1 MCSNNKDVQ
10 YMTGMRGDSNH
21 AINRGKWTTAAWAL
35 QLFCISLLT
44 SFGKGEDGSC
54 HGAFDL
60 YFVLDRSGSVSDN
73 WLEIYGF
80 VEQLTNR
87 FVSPK
92 MRVSFIVF
100 SSNAEVILPLTGD
113 RAAIDNG
120 LQRLSKIK
128 PAGETYMHE
137 GLIKALDQMTAQGT
151 RASSIIIALTDG
163 KLEVYPHELA
173 VKEADQARQYG
184 ARVYCVGVKDFDA
197 NQLIDI
203 ADSKDQVFPV
213 VDGFQALKT
222 IVNSIL
228 KKSCIEIFNV
238 EPSSICV
245 NESFNIVLRG
255 RGFTQGRT
263 SEGVVCTL
271 FVNQQ
276 EPYNER
282 PSIVKDNYV
291 LCSAPVLTEVG
302 HSIDVLIS
310 LNNGQ
315 SFISSP
321 ITIYATT
328 CSDGLVVA
336 IVILVLL
343 VLLGL
348 IVLWWF
354 WPLCCTVV
362 IRDPPPSLPPPTR
375 PIPEPEIDP
384 LPKKKWPTVDAS
396 YYGGRGPGGITRM
409 EVRWGEKGST
419 EEGARLEK
427 AKNAVVKMPE
437 EEFEEP
443 VIKPPPRPPPI
454 YHAPVPDKWYTPIK
468 GRFDAILALLCRQYD
483 RVAIMRPTANDKGR
497 CIKFTRV
504 QRQ

>member
-1 MCSNNKDVQ
+1 
-10 YMTGMRGDSNH
+10 
-21 AINRGKWTTAAWAL
+21 
-35 QLFCISLLT
+35 
-44 SFGKGEDGSC
+44 
-54 HGAFDL
+54 
-60 YFVLDRSGSVSDN
+60 
-73 WLEIYGF
+73 
-80 VEQLTNR
+80 
-87 FVSPK
+87 

-100 SSNAEVILPLTGD
+100 SSSAEVVLPLTGD
-113 RAAIDNG
+113 RAAIDSG
-120 LQRLSKIK
+120 LQSLRKIR

-137 GLIKALDQMTAQGT
+137 GLRKVLKQMTTQGA

-163 KLEVYPHELA
+163 KLEIYPYDLA

-228 KKSCIEIFNV
+228 KKSCVEIFNL

-245 NESFNIVLRG
+245 NETFNIVLRG

-263 SEGVVCTL
+263 SDGVVCTL
-271 FVNQQ
+271 SVNQQ
-276 EPYNER
+276 DPYNEK
-282 PSIVKDNYV
+282 PSAVKDNYV
-291 LCSAPVLTEVG
+291 LCPAPVLTEVG
-302 HSIDVLIS
+302 H
-310 LNNGQ
+310 G
-315 SFISSP
+315 SP
-321 ITIYATT
+321 FRATAVT
-328 CSDGLVVA
+328 SRHSDGILIV
-336 IVILVLL
+336 IVILLLL

-362 IRDPPPSLPPPTR
+362 IRDPPPSHPPPPC
-375 PIPEPEIDP
+375 PIPEPEEDP

-396 YYGGRGPGGITRM
+396 YYGARGPGGITPM

-419 EEGARLEK
+419 EEGARLAK

-443 VIKPPPRPPPI
+443 VKRPPPRPPLI
-454 YHAPVPDKWYTPIK
+454 YQAPVPDKWYTPIK
-468 GRFDAILALLCRQYD
+468 GRFDAVLALLRRQYD
-483 RVAIMRPTANDKGR
+483 RVAIMRPTANDKVR
-497 CIKFTRV
+497 CVNFSKIEIYTSSES
-504 QRQ
+504 

>member
-1 MCSNNKDVQ
+1 
-10 YMTGMRGDSNH
+10 MTGMRGDSEH
-21 AINRGKWTTAAWAL
+21 AVKATWVL
-35 QLFCISLLT
+35 QLFCVSLLT

-73 WLEIYGF
+73 WMEIYGF

-100 SSNAEVILPLTGD
+100 SSSAEVVLPLTGD

-120 LQRLSKIK
+120 LQSLSKIR
-128 PAGETYMHE
+128 PAGDTYMHE
-137 GLIKALDQMTAQGT
+137 GLIKVLEQMTIQGT

-163 KLEVYPHELA
+163 KLEVYPHDL
-173 VKEADQARQYG
+173 
-184 ARVYCVGVKDFDA
+184 
-197 NQLIDI
+197 LTDI

-213 VDGFQALKT
+213 VDGFQALKN

-228 KKSCIEIFNV
+228 KKSCVEIFNL
-238 EPSSICV
+238 EPTSICV
-245 NESFNIVLRG
+245 NG
-255 RGFTQGRT
+255 T
-263 SEGVVCTL
+263 SNAASTL
-271 FVNQQ
+271 HGSSNPILIFFPLMWHRLDMTH
-276 EPYNER
+276 E
-282 PSIVKDNYV
+282 YV
-291 LCSAPVLTEVG
+291 SRKKSTW
-302 HSIDVLIS
+302 I
-310 LNNGQ
+310 
-315 SFISSP
+315 P
-321 ITIYATT
+321 IF
-328 CSDGLVVA
+328 SDGTVIV

-354 WPLCCTVV
+354 WPLCCMVV
-362 IRDPPPSLPPPTR
+362 IRDPPPSRPPPPR
-375 PIPEPEIDP
+375 PTPEPEEDP

-419 EEGARLEK
+419 EEGTRLAK

-443 VIKPPPRPPPI
+443 VKRLPPRPPPI
-454 YHAPVPDKWYTPIK
+454 YKAPVPDKWYTPIK
-468 GRFDAILALLCRQYD
+468 GRFDAVLALLRRQYD
-483 RVAIMRPTANDKGR
+483 RVAIMRPTANDKVR
-497 CIKFTRV
+497 CLTERPSRA
-504 QRQ
+504 Q

>member
-1 MCSNNKDVQ
+1 
-10 YMTGMRGDSNH
+10 MTGMRGDSEH
-21 AINRGKWTTAAWAL
+21 AVKATWVL
-35 QLFCISLLT
+35 QLFCVSLLT

-73 WLEIYGF
+73 WMEIYGF

-100 SSNAEVILPLTGD
+100 SSSAEVVLPLTGD

-120 LQRLSKIK
+120 LQSLSKIR
-128 PAGETYMHE
+128 PAGDTYMHE
-137 GLIKALDQMTAQGT
+137 GLIKADQ
-151 RASSIIIALTDG
+151 
-163 KLEVYPHELA
+163 V
-173 VKEADQARQYG
+173 RQYG

-197 NQLIDI
+197 NQLTDI

-213 VDGFQALKT
+213 VDGFQALKN

-228 KKSCIEIFNV
+228 KKSCVEIFNL
-238 EPSSICV
+238 EPTSICV
-245 NESFNIVLRG
+245 NETFNIVLRG

-271 FVNQQ
+271 SVNQQ
-276 EPYNER
+276 DPYNEK
-282 PSIVKDNYV
+282 PSAVKDNYV
-291 LCSAPVLTEVG
+291 LCPAPVLTEVG
-302 HSIDVLIS
+302 HGSPFRATAVTS
-310 LNNGQ
+310 RHAKGTSSS
-315 SFISSP
+315 SFP
-321 ITIYATT
+321 
-328 CSDGLVVA
+328 
-336 IVILVLL
+336 
-343 VLLGL
+343 
-348 IVLWWF
+348 
-354 WPLCCTVV
+354 
-362 IRDPPPSLPPPTR
+362 R
-375 PIPEPEIDP
+375 DP

-419 EEGARLEK
+419 EEGTRLAK

-443 VIKPPPRPPPI
+443 VKRLPPRPPPI
-454 YHAPVPDKWYTPIK
+454 YKAPVPDKWYTPIK
-468 GRFDAILALLCRQYD
+468 GRFDAVLALLRRQYD
-483 RVAIMRPTANDKGR
+483 RVAIMRPTANDKVR
-497 CIKFTRV
+497 WPWFMQICIL
-504 QRQ
+504 

>member
-1 MCSNNKDVQ
+1 
-10 YMTGMRGDSNH
+10 
-21 AINRGKWTTAAWAL
+21 
-35 QLFCISLLT
+35 
-44 SFGKGEDGSC
+44 
-54 HGAFDL
+54 
-60 YFVLDRSGSVSDN
+60 
-73 WLEIYGF
+73 
-80 VEQLTNR
+80 
-87 FVSPK
+87 

-100 SSNAEVILPLTGD
+100 SSSAEVVLPLTGD
-113 RAAIDNG
+113 RAAIDSG
-120 LQRLSKIK
+120 LQSLRKIR

-137 GLIKALDQMTAQGT
+137 GLRKVLKQMTTQGA

-163 KLEVYPHELA
+163 KLEIYPYDLA

-228 KKSCIEIFNV
+228 KKSCVEIFNL

-245 NESFNIVLRG
+245 NETFNIVLRG

-263 SEGVVCTL
+263 SDGVVCTL
-271 FVNQQ
+271 SVNQQ
-276 EPYNER
+276 DPYNEK
-282 PSIVKDNYV
+282 PSAVKDNYV
-291 LCSAPVLTEVG
+291 LCPAPVLTEVG
-302 HSIDVLIS
+302 QVTAVTSRH
-310 LNNGQ
+310 
-315 SFISSP
+315 
-321 ITIYATT
+321 
-328 CSDGLVVA
+328 SDGILIV
-336 IVILVLL
+336 IVILLLL

-362 IRDPPPSLPPPTR
+362 IRDPPPSHPPPPC
-375 PIPEPEIDP
+375 PIPEPEEDP

-396 YYGGRGPGGITRM
+396 YYGARGPGGITPM

-419 EEGARLEK
+419 EEGARLAK

-443 VIKPPPRPPPI
+443 VKRPPPRPPLI
-454 YHAPVPDKWYTPIK
+454 YQAPVPDKWYTPIK
-468 GRFDAILALLCRQYD
+468 GRFDAVLALLRRQYD
-483 RVAIMRPTANDKGR
+483 RVAIMRPTANDKVR
-497 CIKFTRV
+497 CVNFSKIEIYTSSES
-504 QRQ
+504 

>member
-1 MCSNNKDVQ
+1 MI
-10 YMTGMRGDSNH
+10 GMRGDSDH
-21 AINRGKWTTAAWAL
+21 ASKATWVL

-44 SFGKGEDGSC
+44 SFGKGDDESC

-73 WLEIYGF
+73 WMEIYGF

-100 SSNAEVILPLTGD
+100 SSSAEVVLPLTGD

-120 LQRLSKIK
+120 LQSLNKII
-128 PAGETYMHE
+128 PAGDTYMHE
-137 GLIKALDQMTAQGT
+137 GLKKVIEQMTAQGA

-163 KLEVYPHELA
+163 KLEVYPYDLA
-173 VKEADQARQYG
+173 VKEL
-184 ARVYCVGVKDFDA
+184 K
-197 NQLIDI
+197 DI

-213 VDGFQALKT
+213 VDGFQALKN
-222 IVNSIL
+222 IVNSKL
-228 KKSCIEIFNV
+228 S
-238 EPSSICV
+238 
-245 NESFNIVLRG
+245 
-255 RGFTQGRT
+255 
-263 SEGVVCTL
+263 TL
-271 FVNQQ
+271 FCEEGDSRRE
-276 EPYNER
+276 EPQKVWSAHYLSINKILTQMKKYHNEK
-282 PSIVKDNYV
+282 PSAVKDNYV
-291 LCSAPVLTEVG
+291 LCPAPVLTE
-302 HSIDVLIS
+302 
-310 LNNGQ
+310 
-315 SFISSP
+315 
-321 ITIYATT
+321 
-328 CSDGLVVA
+328 SDGIVIV

-348 IVLWWF
+348 LVLWWF

-362 IRDPPPSLPPPTR
+362 IRDPPPSRPPPPC
-375 PIPEPEIDP
+375 PIPEPEEDP

-419 EEGARLEK
+419 EEGARLAK

-443 VIKPPPRPPPI
+443 IKRPPPRPPPI
-454 YHAPVPDKWYTPIK
+454 YQAPAPDKWYTPIK
-468 GRFDAILALLCRQYD
+468 GRFDALLALLRRQYD
-483 RVAIMRPTANDKGR
+483 RVAIMRPTTNDKVWLLWFMQI
-497 CIKFTRV
+497 CIL
-504 QRQ
+504 

>member
-1 MCSNNKDVQ
+1 MN
-10 YMTGMRGDSNH
+10 GDSDH
-21 AINRGKWTTAAWAL
+21 AFKATWVL

-73 WLEIYGF
+73 WMEIYGF

-87 FVSPK
+87 FVSIK
-92 MRVSFIVF
+92 LVC
-100 SSNAEVILPLTGD
+100 LPGCL
-113 RAAIDNG
+113 RAAIDRG
-120 LQRLSKIK
+120 LQSLSKIR
-128 PAGETYMHE
+128 PAGDTYMHE
-137 GLIKALDQMTAQGT
+137 GLRKVLKQMTTQGA

-163 KLEVYPHELA
+163 KLEVYLHDLA

-228 KKSCIEIFNV
+228 KKSCVEIFNL

-245 NESFNIVLRG
+245 NETFNIVLRG

-263 SEGVVCTL
+263 SDGVVCTL
-271 FVNQQ
+271 SVNQQ
-276 EPYNER
+276 DPYNEK
-282 PSIVKDNYV
+282 PSAVKDNYV
-291 LCSAPVLTEVG
+291 LCPAPVLTEVG
-302 HSIDVLIS
+302 HSLDVLIS

-328 CSDGLVVA
+328 CSDGIVIV
-336 IVILVLL
+336 IVILMLL

-362 IRDPPPSLPPPTR
+362 S
-375 PIPEPEIDP
+375 EPEEDP

-396 YYGGRGPGGITRM
+396 YYGARGPGGITPM

-419 EEGARLEK
+419 EEGARLAK
-427 AKNAVVKMPE
+427 AKNAMVTMPE

-443 VIKPPPRPPPI
+443 AKRPPPRPPPT
-454 YHAPVPDKWYTPIK
+454 YQPPVPDKWYTPIK
-468 GRFDAILALLCRQYD
+468 VSFLSTLWLFIAGLC
-483 RVAIMRPTANDKGR
+483 
-497 CIKFTRV
+497 
-504 QRQ
+504 

>member
-1 MCSNNKDVQ
+1 MK
-10 YMTGMRGDSNH
+10 GDSDH
-21 AINRGKWTTAAWAL
+21 AIKATWVL

-44 SFGKGEDGSC
+44 FFGKGEDASC

-73 WLEIYGF
+73 WMEIYGF

-100 SSNAEVILPLTGD
+100 SSSAEVVLPLTGD
-113 RAAIDNG
+113 RAAIDSG
-120 LQRLSKIK
+120 LQSLRKIR

-137 GLIKALDQMTAQGT
+137 GLRKVLKQMTTQGA

-163 KLEVYPHELA
+163 KLEIYPYDL
-173 VKEADQARQYG
+173 ADQARQYG

-228 KKSCIEIFNV
+228 KKSCVEIFNL

-245 NESFNIVLRG
+245 NETFNIVLRG

-263 SEGVVCTL
+263 SDGVVCTL
-271 FVNQQ
+271 SVNQQ
-276 EPYNER
+276 DPYNEK
-282 PSIVKDNYV
+282 PSAVKDNYV
-291 LCSAPVLTEVG
+291 LCPAPVLTEVG
-302 HSIDVLIS
+302 HGSPFRVTAVTS
-310 LNNGQ
+310 RHAKGK
-315 SFISSP
+315 SSESYPGFFFFFFFISVSV
-321 ITIYATT
+321 Y
-328 CSDGLVVA
+328 
-336 IVILVLL
+336 
-343 VLLGL
+343 
-348 IVLWWF
+348 
-354 WPLCCTVV
+354 
-362 IRDPPPSLPPPTR
+362 SL
-375 PIPEPEIDP
+375 EPEEDP

-396 YYGGRGPGGITRM
+396 YYGARGPGGITPM

-419 EEGARLEK
+419 EEGARLAK

-443 VIKPPPRPPPI
+443 VKRPPPRPPLI
-454 YHAPVPDKWYTPIK
+454 YQAPVPDKWYTPIK
-468 GRFDAILALLCRQYD
+468 GRFDAVLALLRRQYD
-483 RVAIMRPTANDKGR
+483 RVAIMRPTANDKVR
-497 CIKFTRV
+497 WPWFMQSVFYYKQQERSFWFVSIKKDIFHVFLESISRNK
-504 QRQ
+504 

>member
-1 MCSNNKDVQ
+1 MHQ
-10 YMTGMRGDSNH
+10 MFT
-21 AINRGKWTTAAWAL
+21 I
-35 QLFCISLLT
+35 
-44 SFGKGEDGSC
+44 
-54 HGAFDL
+54 
-60 YFVLDRSGSVSDN
+60 RSGSVSDN
-73 WLEIYGF
+73 WMEIYGF

-100 SSNAEVILPLTGD
+100 SSSAEVVLPLTGD
-113 RAAIDNG
+113 RAAIDIG
-120 LQRLSKIK
+120 LQSLSKIR
-128 PAGETYMHE
+128 PAGDTYMHE
-137 GLIKALDQMTAQGT
+137 GLIKVLEQMTTQGT

-163 KLEVYPHELA
+163 KLEVYPHDLA
-173 VKEADQARQYG
+173 VKEADQVRQYG

-197 NQLIDI
+197 NQLTDI

-213 VDGFQALKT
+213 VDGFQALKN

-228 KKSCIEIFNV
+228 KKSCVEIFNL

-245 NESFNIVLRG
+245 NETFNIVLRG

-271 FVNQQ
+271 SVNKQD
-276 EPYNER
+276 PYNEK
-282 PSIVKDNYV
+282 PSAVKDNYV
-291 LCSAPVLTEVG
+291 LCPAPVLTEVG
-302 HSIDVLIS
+302 
-310 LNNGQ
+310 Q
-315 SFISSP
+315 
-321 ITIYATT
+321 ATAVT
-328 CSDGLVVA
+328 SRHSDGTVIV

-354 WPLCCTVV
+354 WPLCCMVV
-362 IRDPPPSLPPPTR
+362 STTDTHLVLFSTN
-375 PIPEPEIDP
+375 EDP

-419 EEGARLEK
+419 EEGTRLAK

-443 VIKPPPRPPPI
+443 VKRPPPRPPPI
-454 YHAPVPDKWYTPIK
+454 YEAPVPDKWYTPIK
-468 GRFDAILALLCRQYD
+468 GRFDAVLALLRRQYD
-483 RVAIMRPTANDKGR
+483 RVAIMRPTANDKVR
-497 CIKFTRV
+497 TNFKSYIYFLLILYIYTWCL
-504 QRQ
+504 

>member
-1 MCSNNKDVQ
+1 
-10 YMTGMRGDSNH
+10 MRGDSEH
-21 AINRGKWTTAAWAL
+21 AVKAAWVL
-35 QLFCISLLT
+35 QLFCVSLLT

-60 YFVLDRSGSVSDN
+60 YFVLDR
-73 WLEIYGF
+73 
-80 VEQLTNR
+80 
-87 FVSPK
+87 PK

-100 SSNAEVILPLTGD
+100 SSSAEVVLPLTGD
-113 RAAIDNG
+113 RSIDNG
-120 LQRLSKIK
+120 LQSLSKIR
-128 PAGETYMHE
+128 PAGDTYMHE
-137 GLIKALDQMTAQGT
+137 GLIKVLEQMTTQGT
-151 RASSIIIALTDG
+151 RVSSIIIALTDG
-163 KLEVYPHELA
+163 KLEVYPHDLA

-197 NQLIDI
+197 NQLTDI

-213 VDGFQALKT
+213 VDGFQALKN

-228 KKSCIEIFNV
+228 KKSCVEIFNL

-245 NESFNIVLRG
+245 NETFNIVLRG

-271 FVNQQ
+271 SVNQQ
-276 EPYNER
+276 DPYSK
-282 PSIVKDNYV
+282 P
-291 LCSAPVLTEVG
+291 
-302 HSIDVLIS
+302 
-310 LNNGQ
+310 LN
-315 SFISSP
+315 
-321 ITIYATT
+321 
-328 CSDGLVVA
+328 SDGTVIV

-354 WPLCCTVV
+354 WPLCCMVV
-362 IRDPPPSLPPPTR
+362 IRDPPPSRPPPPR
-375 PIPEPEIDP
+375 PTPDP

-419 EEGARLEK
+419 EEGTRLAK

-443 VIKPPPRPPPI
+443 VKRPPPRPPPI
-454 YHAPVPDKWYTPIK
+454 YEAPVPDKWYTPIK
-468 GRFDAILALLCRQYD
+468 GRFDAVLALLRRQYD
-483 RVAIMRPTANDKGR
+483 RVAIMRPTANDKVR
-497 CIKFTRV
+497 WPWFMQICIL
-504 QRQ
+504 

>member
-1 MCSNNKDVQ
+1 
-10 YMTGMRGDSNH
+10 MRGDSEH
-21 AINRGKWTTAAWAL
+21 AIKATWVF

-73 WLEIYGF
+73 WMEIYGF

-100 SSNAEVILPLTGD
+100 SSSAEVVLPLTGD

-120 LQRLSKIK
+120 LQSLSKIR

-137 GLIKALDQMTAQGT
+137 GLRKVFEQMTTQGT

-163 KLEVYPHELA
+163 KLEVYPHDLA
-173 VKEADQARQYG
+173 VKEADQVRQYG

-197 NQLIDI
+197 NQLTDI

-213 VDGFQALKT
+213 VDGFQALKN

-228 KKSCIEIFNV
+228 KKSCVEIFNL

-245 NESFNIVLRG
+245 NETFNIVLRG

-271 FVNQQ
+271 SVNQQ
-276 EPYNER
+276 DPYNEK
-282 PSIVKDNYV
+282 PSAVKDNYV
-291 LCSAPVLTEVG
+291 LCPAPVLTEVG
-302 HSIDVLIS
+302 HSLEVLIS

-321 ITIYATT
+321 ITIYATI
-328 CSDGLVVA
+328 CSDGTVIV

-354 WPLCCTVV
+354 WPLCCMVV
-362 IRDPPPSLPPPTR
+362 STTDTHL
-375 PIPEPEIDP
+375 EPEEDP

-419 EEGARLEK
+419 EEGTRLAK

-443 VIKPPPRPPPI
+443 VKRPPPRPPPI
-454 YHAPVPDKWYTPIK
+454 YQAPVPDKWYTPIK
-468 GRFDAILALLCRQYD
+468 GRFDAVLALLRRQYD
-483 RVAIMRPTANDKGR
+483 RVAIMRPTANDKVR
-497 CIKFTRV
+497 WPWLMQTCIL
-504 QRQ
+504 

>member
-1 MCSNNKDVQ
+1 
-10 YMTGMRGDSNH
+10 MRGDSNH
-21 AINRGKWTTAAWAL
+21 AIKANWVL

-44 SFGKGEDGSC
+44 PFGTGEDGSC

-100 SSNAEVILPLTGD
+100 SSSAEIILPLTGD
-113 RAAIDNG
+113 RVDIDSG
-120 LQRLSKIK
+120 LQQLSKIR
-128 PAGETYMHE
+128 PAGDTYMHE
-137 GLIKALDQMTAQGT
+137 GLKKAIEQMTSQGA

-163 KLEVYPHELA
+163 KLEVFMNELA
-173 VKEADQARQYG
+173 IKEADLARQYG

-197 NQLIDI
+197 NQLTEI
-203 ADSKDQVFPV
+203 ADNKDQVFPV
-213 VDGFQALKT
+213 VDGFQALKN

-228 KKSCIEIFNV
+228 QKSCVEVFKL

-271 FVNQQ
+271 SVNQQ
-276 EPYNER
+276 DPYNER

-291 LCSAPVLTEVG
+291 LCPAPVLTEVG
-302 HSIDVLIS
+302 QSIDVLIS

-315 SFISSP
+315 SFISTP

-328 CSDGLVVA
+328 C
-336 IVILVLL
+336 
-343 VLLGL
+343 
-348 IVLWWF
+348 
-354 WPLCCTVV
+354 
-362 IRDPPPSLPPPTR
+362 
-375 PIPEPEIDP
+375 EPEIDP

-419 EEGARLEK
+419 EEGTRLAK

-443 VIKPPPRPPPI
+443 VIRPPPRPPPTFQ
-454 YHAPVPDKWYTPIK
+454 APVPDKWYTPIK
-468 GRFDAILALLCRQYD
+468 GRFDAVAALLRRQYD

-504 QRQ
+504 QRH

>member
-1 MCSNNKDVQ
+1 MK
-10 YMTGMRGDSNH
+10 GDSDH
-21 AINRGKWTTAAWAL
+21 AIKATWVL

-44 SFGKGEDGSC
+44 FFGKGEDASC

-73 WLEIYGF
+73 WMEIYGF

-100 SSNAEVILPLTGD
+100 SSSAEVVLPLTGD
-113 RAAIDNG
+113 RAAIDSG
-120 LQRLSKIK
+120 LQSLRKIR

-137 GLIKALDQMTAQGT
+137 GLRKVLKQMTTQGA

-163 KLEVYPHELA
+163 KLEIYPYDLA

-228 KKSCIEIFNV
+228 KKSCVEIFNL

-245 NESFNIVLRG
+245 NGMSKAAFTLY
-255 RGFTQGRT
+255 GFPPMWHRSDMTHELVSR
-263 SEGVVCTL
+263 
-271 FVNQQ
+271 
-276 EPYNER
+276 
-282 PSIVKDNYV
+282 KK
-291 LCSAPVLTEVG
+291 
-302 HSIDVLIS
+302 
-310 LNNGQ
+310 
-315 SFISSP
+315 
-321 ITIYATT
+321 
-328 CSDGLVVA
+328 SDGILIV
-336 IVILVLL
+336 IVILLLL

-362 IRDPPPSLPPPTR
+362 SDTDTHLMLFSTN
-375 PIPEPEIDP
+375 EPEEDP

-396 YYGGRGPGGITRM
+396 YYGARGPGGITPM

-419 EEGARLEK
+419 EEGARLAK

-443 VIKPPPRPPPI
+443 VKRPPPRPPLI
-454 YHAPVPDKWYTPIK
+454 YQAPVPDKWYTPIK
-468 GRFDAILALLCRQYD
+468 GRFDAVLALLRRQYD
-483 RVAIMRPTANDKGR
+483 RVAIMRPTANDKVR
-497 CIKFTRV
+497 WPWFMQSVFYYKQQERSFWFVSIKKDIFHV
-504 QRQ
+504 F

>member
-1 MCSNNKDVQ
+1 
-10 YMTGMRGDSNH
+10 
-21 AINRGKWTTAAWAL
+21 
-35 QLFCISLLT
+35 
-44 SFGKGEDGSC
+44 
-54 HGAFDL
+54 
-60 YFVLDRSGSVSDN
+60 N
-73 WLEIYGF
+73 WMEIYGF

-100 SSNAEVILPLTGD
+100 SSSAEVVLPLTGD
-113 RAAIDNG
+113 RAAIDSG
-120 LQRLSKIK
+120 LQSLRKIR

-137 GLIKALDQMTAQGT
+137 GLRKVLKQMTTQGA

-163 KLEVYPHELA
+163 KLEIYPYDL
-173 VKEADQARQYG
+173 ADQARQYG

-228 KKSCIEIFNV
+228 KKSCVEIFNL

-245 NESFNIVLRG
+245 NEMFNIVLRG

-263 SEGVVCTL
+263 SDGVVCTL
-271 FVNQQ
+271 SVNQQ
-276 EPYNER
+276 DSYNEK
-282 PSIVKDNYV
+282 PSAVKDNYV
-291 LCSAPVLTEVG
+291 LCPAPVLTE
-302 HSIDVLIS
+302 
-310 LNNGQ
+310 
-315 SFISSP
+315 
-321 ITIYATT
+321 
-328 CSDGLVVA
+328 SDGILIV
-336 IVILVLL
+336 IVILLLL

-354 WPLCCTVV
+354 WPLCCTV
-362 IRDPPPSLPPPTR
+362 
-375 PIPEPEIDP
+375 EPEEDP

-396 YYGGRGPGGITRM
+396 YYGARGPGGITPM

-419 EEGARLEK
+419 EEGARLAK

-443 VIKPPPRPPPI
+443 VKRPPPRPPLI
-454 YHAPVPDKWYTPIK
+454 YQAPVPDKWYTPIK
-468 GRFDAILALLCRQYD
+468 GRFDAVLALLRRQYD
-483 RVAIMRPTANDKGR
+483 RVAIMRPTANDKVR
-497 CIKFTRV
+497 WPWFMQSVFYYKQQERSFWFVSIKKDIFHV
-504 QRQ
+504 F

>member
-1 MCSNNKDVQ
+1 
-10 YMTGMRGDSNH
+10 MRLV
-21 AINRGKWTTAAWAL
+21 RLLLVAL
-35 QLFCISLLT
+35 WGALGGLC
-44 SFGKGEDGSC
+44 EAEEGSC
-54 HGAFDL
+54 SGAFDL

-100 SSNAEVILPLTGD
+100 SSKAEVILPLTGD
-113 RAAIDNG
+113 RPSIDVG
-120 LQRLSKIK
+120 LERLSKIK

-137 GLIKALDQMTAQGT
+137 GIIKVIEQMKAQTT
-151 RASSIIIALTDG
+151 RASSIVIALTDG
-163 KLEVYPHELA
+163 KLEVYPHDLT
-173 VKEADQARQYG
+173 VKQADLARQYG

-197 NQLIDI
+197 HQLADI

-213 VDGFQALKT
+213 LDGFHALKS

-245 NESFNIVLRG
+245 NESFSIVLRG
-255 RGFTQGRT
+255 RGFTQGRG

-271 FVNQQ
+271 SVNQGDA
-276 EPYNER
+276 YNEK
-282 PSIVKDNYV
+282 PTIVKDGYV
-291 LCSAPVLTEVG
+291 LCPAPVLTEVG
-302 HSIDVLIS
+302 HSIEVLIS
-310 LNNGQ
+310 FNHGQ
-315 SFISSP
+315 SYISSP

-328 CSDGLVVA
+328 CSYGIVVA
-336 IVILVLL
+336 VVLL
-343 VLLGL
+343 VLLLLLGL
-348 IVLWWF
+348 ALLWWF

-362 IRDPPPSLPPPTR
+362 IRDPPPSRPPPPR
-375 PIPEPEIDP
+375 PVPEPEEDP

-396 YYGGRGPGGITRM
+396 YYGGRGAGGIKRM

-427 AKNAVVKMPE
+427 AKNAVVTIPE
-437 EEFEEP
+437 EEVEEP
-443 VIKPPPRPPPI
+443 IIRPPSRPPP
-454 YHAPVPDKWYTPIK
+454 PFRPPTPTKWYTPIK
-468 GRFDAILALLCRQYD
+468 GRFDALSALLQRQYD
-483 RVAIMRPTANDKGR
+483 RVAVMRPTANDKGR
-497 CIKFTRV
+497 CIKFKRI
-504 QRQ
+504 QSH

>member
-1 MCSNNKDVQ
+1 MK
-10 YMTGMRGDSNH
+10 GDSDH
-21 AINRGKWTTAAWAL
+21 AIKATWVL

-44 SFGKGEDGSC
+44 FFGKGEDASC

-73 WLEIYGF
+73 WMEIYGF

-100 SSNAEVILPLTGD
+100 SSSAEVVLPLTGD
-113 RAAIDNG
+113 RAAIDSG
-120 LQRLSKIK
+120 LQSLRKIR

-137 GLIKALDQMTAQGT
+137 GLRKVLKQMTTQGA

-163 KLEVYPHELA
+163 KLEIYPYDLA

-228 KKSCIEIFNV
+228 KKSCVEIFNL

-245 NESFNIVLRG
+245 NETFNIVLRG

-263 SEGVVCTL
+263 SDVSCCSL
-271 FVNQQ
+271 FLLD
-276 EPYNER
+276 EK
-282 PSIVKDNYV
+282 PSAVKDNYV
-291 LCSAPVLTEVG
+291 LCPAPVLTE
-302 HSIDVLIS
+302 
-310 LNNGQ
+310 
-315 SFISSP
+315 
-321 ITIYATT
+321 
-328 CSDGLVVA
+328 SDGILIV
-336 IVILVLL
+336 IVILLLL

-362 IRDPPPSLPPPTR
+362 SDTDTHLMLFSTN
-375 PIPEPEIDP
+375 EPEEDP

-396 YYGGRGPGGITRM
+396 YYGARGPGGITPM

-419 EEGARLEK
+419 EEGARLAK

-443 VIKPPPRPPPI
+443 VKRPPPRPPLI
-454 YHAPVPDKWYTPIK
+454 YQAPVPDKWYTPIK
-468 GRFDAILALLCRQYD
+468 GRFDAVLALLRRQYD
-483 RVAIMRPTANDKGR
+483 RVAIMRPTANDKVR
-497 CIKFTRV
+497 WPWFMQSVFYYKQQERSFWFVSIKEDIFHVFLESISRNK
-504 QRQ
+504 

>member
-1 MCSNNKDVQ
+1 
-10 YMTGMRGDSNH
+10 MTGMRGDSDH
-21 AINRGKWTTAAWAL
+21 AIKATWVL

-73 WLEIYGF
+73 WMEIYGF

-100 SSNAEVILPLTGD
+100 SSRAEVVLPLTGD

-120 LQRLSKIK
+120 LQSLSKIR
-128 PAGETYMHE
+128 PAGDTYMHE
-137 GLIKALDQMTAQGT
+137 GLIKVLEQMTTQGA

-163 KLEVYPHELA
+163 KLEVYLHDLA

-197 NQLIDI
+197 NQLTDI

-213 VDGFQALKT
+213 VDGFQALKN

-228 KKSCIEIFNV
+228 KKSCIEIFNL

-245 NESFNIVLRG
+245 NETFNIVLRG
-255 RGFTQGRT
+255 TGFTQGRT

-271 FVNQQ
+271 SVNQQ
-276 EPYNER
+276 DPYNEK
-282 PSIVKDNYV
+282 PSAVKDNYV
-291 LCSAPVLTEVG
+291 LCPAPVLTEVG
-302 HSIDVLIS
+302 HSLEVLIS

-328 CSDGLVVA
+328 CSDGIVIV

-354 WPLCCTVV
+354 WPLCCMVV
-362 IRDPPPSLPPPTR
+362 IRDPPPSRPPPPC
-375 PIPEPEIDP
+375 PIPEPEEDP
-384 LPKKKWPTVDAS
+384 LPKMKWPTVDAS
-396 YYGGRGPGGITRM
+396 YYGGRGPGGITQM

-419 EEGARLEK
+419 EEGTRLAK

-443 VIKPPPRPPPI
+443 VKRPPPRPPPI
-454 YHAPVPDKWYTPIK
+454 YQAPVPDKWYTPIK
-468 GRFDAILALLCRQYD
+468 GRFDAVLALLRRQYD

-497 CIKFTRV
+497 CIKFNRV
-504 QRQ
+504 QTH